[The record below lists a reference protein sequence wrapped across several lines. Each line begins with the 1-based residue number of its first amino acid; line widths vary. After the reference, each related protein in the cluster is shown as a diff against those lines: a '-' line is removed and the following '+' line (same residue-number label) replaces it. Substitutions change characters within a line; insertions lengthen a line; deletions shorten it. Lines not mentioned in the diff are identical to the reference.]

1 MYLNEQL
8 ISEETS
14 YRELFYYLLDE
25 EGNVVKSSG
34 DLITEGILPGKEVLQ
49 GALPFSILEKYNE
62 FVSSDNKEISHRV
75 AICNNGDVMMV
86 CWRMRKIE
94 DSSIE
99 FIGNKSPSKE
109 SVGLIP
115 IEKLPYPIAIIQ
127 KNGEIIQFNHSFID
141 YFLESKIIVQPLLI
155 QDIIK
160 TNVLSPERFNYS
172 NMIKSDANSRAIL
185 CHFKGAE
192 NNQTFL
198 LNLIPISYNNRKHYV
213 AAVKDLTQFVEIQQ
227 SLEMQN
233 EELRNQVQEEFEL
246 NKSYELELLKKNRLE
261 SLGEIASGIF
271 HELNQPLT
279 HLSLKIDN
287 MFEKWKMGNISEEYL
302 FSKTEQIQRQ
312 ILRMRGIIDE
322 MKQFSFIPE
331 KRDQIVNVKQVLNCA
346 LEDVSYLNVSGLIL
360 SVKQMD
366 DICIKGSANELEQFF
381 VNVLTN
387 SIQSLHCKQQSED
400 VFRPKLRI
408 VVKIKGDVV
417 SVNIIDNGVGVKEE
431 YMDDLF
437 KPFYTTKK
445 SDGGTGLGLFII
457 NNLMR
462 KMNGSVSVRA
472 KEGKFFKTTL
482 TFPLAIEDCEKSKKS
497 QLRS

>member
-1 MYLNEQL
+1 MYLNEKL

-25 EGNVVKSSG
+25 DGSVIKSRGKLIVEGV
-34 DLITEGILPGKEVLQ
+34 LPNSDVLQ
-49 GALPFSILEKYNE
+49 GALPFSILEKYKE
-62 FVSSDNKEISHRV
+62 FVASSDVDVAHSA
-75 AICNNGDVMMV
+75 AICAKGKVMMV
-86 CWRMRKIE
+86 SLHMRKI
-94 DSSIE
+94 DGGAIE
-99 FIGNKSPSKE
+99 FEGSNNASE
-109 SVGLIP
+109 SQAGLIP
-115 IEKLPYPIAIIQ
+115 IEKLPYPIAVIQ
-127 KNGEIIQFNHSFID
+127 KNGQIIQFNHSFID
-141 YFLESKIIVQPLLI
+141 YFIENKIVVQPLLI

-160 TNVLSPERFNYS
+160 TNILSPERFNYGE
-172 NMIKSDANSRAIL
+172 MIKSDANSRAIL

-198 LNLIPISYNNRKHYV
+198 LNLIPIVYSGHTHYM
-213 AAVKDLTQFVEIQQ
+213 AAIKDLTQFVEVQQ
-227 SLEMQN
+227 SLEIQN

-287 MFEKWKMGNISEEYL
+287 MFEKWKSGDVSEDYL

-322 MKQFSFIPE
+322 MKQFSSVPE
-331 KRDQIVNVKQVLNCA
+331 QRDEIINIKQVLNCA

-360 SVKQMD
+360 SVKQMED
-366 DICIKGSANELEQFF
+366 VCIKGSANELEQVF

-387 SIQSLHCKQQSED
+387 SIQSLYHKQQREME
-400 VFRPKLRI
+400 FKPKLRI
-408 VVKIKGDVV
+408 IVKTKDEMVTV
-417 SVNIIDNGVGVKEE
+417 TIIDNGLGAKE
-431 YMDDLF
+431 DVIADLF
-437 KPFYTTKK
+437 KPFFTTKK
-445 SDGGTGLGLFII
+445 ADGGTGLGLFII

-462 KMNGSVSVRA
+462 KMKGNISIRA
-472 KEGKFFKTTL
+472 KEGKYFKTHL
-482 TFPLAIEDCEKSKKS
+482 VFPLAKADCKNAK
-497 QLRS
+497 QN